1 MYILK
6 NAWKNIGRAKGRNIL
21 IGIIVVIIS
30 LASCITLSINNS
42 ANEIIKSQKESS
54 SIVATISVDRQKM
67 MESVTSG
74 GQPGKDD
81 FRNMMKDF
89 DSLSAE
95 EIEKYSKSEYVKECT
110 YSLTGNINAVTM
122 EAYSSTTAENSSNIS
137 RPNNFQ
143 GGGMGGF
150 PGGKD
155 MNKMPTRVQ
164 GDFSIVGYSSSTAM
178 TDFIKGDS
186 KIVEGE
192 MFDATTSEKVCVISK
207 ELALFNGLSV
217 GNTIT
222 LCNPASD
229 AETYEFL
236 ITGIY
241 QDSTSGSN
249 QDMFMNMSSMDSA
262 NKIITSYNAYNDMIA
277 ASKTYNTTTED
288 DQTATSEI
296 MGNLSSSYYL
306 TSADDVEKFENDI
319 RSMGLDEMYSVSSN
333 LSSVTA
339 ALEPLENLRTF
350 SLVFLLVVLVIG
362 GIILIVINI
371 INIRER
377 KYEIGVLTAIGM
389 KKSKVGLQ
397 FVFELMTV
405 ALIALIIGTGIGAA
419 VSVPTASLM
428 LENQIESQ
436 TSQSNKIEENFGR
449 PGGGGPGGMPG
460 GNGGGFPGGFPGG
473 NMGGM
478 FGMDDRENVTYI
490 DQINA
495 VVSGKVLLELLGIGL
510 LLTLIASGASIVF
523 ISRYSPLK
531 ILSERA

>member
-6 NAWKNIGRAKGRNIL
+6 NAWKNIRRAKGRNIL

-30 LASCITLSINNS
+30 LASCIALSINNS
-42 ANEIIKSQKESS
+42 ANEIIKSQKESA
-54 SIVATISVDRQKM
+54 SIIATISVDRQKM

-95 EIEKYSKSEYVKECT
+95 EIEKYSKSQYVKECT

-137 RPNNFQ
+137 RPNNMQ
-143 GGGMGGF
+143 GGMGAF

-178 TDFIKGDS
+178 TDFISGDS

-192 MFDATTSEKVCVISK
+192 IFDTTTSEKVCVISK

-217 GNTIT
+217 GNTIA
-222 LCNPASD
+222 LCNPANE

-241 QDSTSGSN
+241 QDKNSGSN
-249 QDMFMNMSSMDSA
+249 QNMFMNMSSMDSA
-262 NKIITSYNAYNDMIA
+262 NKIITTYNAYNNMIES
-277 ASKTYNTTTED
+277 SKIYNTTTED
-288 DQTATSEI
+288 SETVTSEI
-296 MGNLSSSYYL
+296 VGNLSSAFYL
-306 TSADDVEKFENDI
+306 TGADDVEKFEKDI

-339 ALEPLENLRTF
+339 AIEPLENLRTF
-350 SLVFLLVVLVIG
+350 SLVFLLVVLIIG

-405 ALIALIIGTGIGAA
+405 SLIALIIGTGIGAA
-419 VSVPTASLM
+419 LSVPTANMM
-428 LENQIESQ
+428 LQNQIESQ
-436 TSQSNKIEENFGR
+436 TSQSNQIEENFGR
-449 PGGGGPGGMPG
+449 PGQSGGERPQGRP
-460 GNGGGFPGGFPGG
+460 

-478 FGMDDRENVTYI
+478 FGMADKEDVNYI

-510 LLTLIASGASIVF
+510 LLTLIASAASIVF